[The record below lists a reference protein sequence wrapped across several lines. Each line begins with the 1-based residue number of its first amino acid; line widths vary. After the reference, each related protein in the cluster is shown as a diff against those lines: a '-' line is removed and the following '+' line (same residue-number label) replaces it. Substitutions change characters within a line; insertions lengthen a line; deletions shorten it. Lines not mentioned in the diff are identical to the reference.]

1 MTEAEWLGC
10 DNPQK
15 LLKFVQKSGKG
26 PATKPGGYSGPQ
38 SAAASGRC

>member
-15 LLKFVQKSGKG
+15 LLKFVQKSGKL
-26 PATKPGGYSGPQ
+26 SLIHI
-38 SAAASGRC
+38 